1 MDSMEANPTR
11 LCAAGQA
18 VAPSCVPG
26 LVVAVSHAGHYL
38 CDMKVAEIKGLV
50 ERRPFR
56 PFTVRLNNGAQ
67 YSFKDARDVGAPKD
81 FRLIIYFGK
90 SEAVRIDTDSIVE
103 IFER

>member
-1 MDSMEANPTR
+1 MNSA
-11 LCAAGQA
+11 
-18 VAPSCVPG
+18 
-26 LVVAVSHAGHYL
+26 
-38 CDMKVAEIKGLV
+38 KIKDVV

-90 SEAVRIDTDSIVE
+90 SEAVRIDAASIVE

>member
-1 MDSMEANPTR
+1 
-11 LCAAGQA
+11 
-18 VAPSCVPG
+18 
-26 LVVAVSHAGHYL
+26 
-38 CDMKVAEIKGLV
+38 MKAAEIKDLV

-56 PFTVRLNNGAQ
+56 PFTVRLSNGAR

-90 SEAVRIDTDSIVE
+90 SEAVRIDSASIVE